1 MGISGSDRR
10 VLRLAPYLALLMVV
24 TGLVWV
30 AVRADGYQAHDPEL
44 HDGGIWVTNS
54 TAGFYG
60 RVNKPIGQLD
70 SALFARTDS
79 TLDIVQEGAAVLG
92 VDTTGSSLSVI
103 DPAQVKVPTGSTA
116 SIVANGQVQLAGGTL
131 AVLDPAEGTIWGQRV
146 DAVIGLPP
154 VGGVDQSAEPV
165 AVAGQDA
172 ALAVTRSGTVL
183 AVSAGSDEL
192 VRVPPAGAAFGE
204 ATHEE
209 LATPITRGA
218 AITAVG
224 ETPVVLDR
232 ETGTL
237 SVPGTSVTTRIDPAA
252 VLQQPGPAAD
262 AVLVAEGTRLLAI
275 DLASGASRTV
285 SDVAGGTPA
294 APVRLGT
301 CVFGAWAGGVG
312 EVVTA
317 CGQDDPRVVT
327 LGEGTRQLVFR
338 VNRGEIVLNDLMT
351 GGVWDID
358 NDQPTRLDQWE
369 TFQRKVVDSEEDDQQ
384 EEETQSDNRPP
395 KAEPDEFGA
404 RPGRT
409 TVLHPLDNDTAP
421 QGRLLSIT
429 EVTDVRP
436 ASADVTVSPDGQTVQ
451 IRLPEQAAVTTF
463 TYIIDDGRD
472 VSDDA
477 TVTVTPRGPADNAPP
492 TLRTGY
498 EPRTW
503 SVPVGG
509 VLDVPVLPEWR
520 DPADG
525 DPLVVASARAVGGE
539 RNGAEARTTGS
550 GRIRFEAPARPGP
563 VEVEYTVSDNVGEP
577 ATEVFAVNVQ
587 GGREAA
593 VPAVAEPDVAAGEVG
608 EPIVI
613 RPLANDLP
621 GSDPVV
627 PDAKLALASK
637 VAPADGADVQTDLV
651 DGTVTLRATTPKTY
665 VLDYEASYGNAP
677 FAHGRIRV
685 DVRPPQN
692 PPRGPVA
699 MPDTLT
705 IYGQDAAMVDVLAND
720 LDPGGRLLV
729 AQRAEGVQ
737 ADQLD
742 VAVVDGRWVRVSARQ
757 ALIGPNPQIVRYTIS
772 NGGQQAQGEI
782 VVSQKPRPEDE
793 RPVTEVD
800 RVRVRA
806 GSAVAVA
813 ALDNDFSPTGAP
825 LRLVDDMVDADPGQ
839 LVVQP
844 PGDAQVPLGRA
855 YVSGRF
861 VRYVAPADL
870 ADATT
875 FTVPYEVE
883 DTRGVRSAGR
893 VEVTVLPA
901 EDNRAPQPPALEGRV
916 VAGGSVT
923 LRLPGSGV
931 DPDGDPVTLTGVVT
945 APTLGRVLRFGA
957 DALVYEA
964 FPDSTG
970 TEEFQYQVTDQS
982 GAVATGVVRVGI
994 VAPTVPQAPLAVP
1007 DTATVAP
1014 GRTMLVDV
1022 LANDHIAADDRVE
1035 VELVDPPPGVEQVSH
1050 GLISI
1055 PAPATADGTNVEA
1068 VYRLDN
1074 GVDSSQSTVTLRVV
1088 DPYDNPP
1095 VVPDAYGRD
1104 ASGATGGAD
1113 SGQVTVDVLAEAYD
1127 PDGPKDQLRVTEV
1140 ATPPGVPPAQVD
1152 GSTITVAR
1160 GATPLVV
1167 PFRVEDG
1174 DGGAATASL
1183 YVPPAASALPYVAGD
1198 ALIELEPGQRE
1209 ELSLEDYV
1217 VNPAGGPVS
1226 FTLRDQI
1233 WGAPGGVS
1241 ASIVDDTTFEV
1252 GAADDY
1258 TGPGAVSF
1266 EVTTGEGVDDPTGV
1280 RTILTVPVQV
1290 GETKPVLRCP
1300 ADPVQVAQGQLVE
1313 LDITSICHVWTIDP
1327 EAADDLTYN
1336 ADWETSSPGLSII
1349 EPTGSTISVAAD
1361 GNAAEGSTGM
1371 LLVTAGDSDPGRIP
1385 FEVIAVPPP
1394 TMTPVTIEDLRAGE
1408 DRAIDL
1414 APYLRPGVEDP
1425 SPRIVAADQLTT
1437 LDLGVGFDGSTLRLS
1452 AGDEVSGRAEIR
1464 VVMTDVDGD
1473 PPPSRQA
1480 ETRIA
1485 LQVLDVPDVPSTP
1498 VPGRTPRSEEVVLS
1512 WDAPEA
1518 NGSPIIRYEVRDSRG
1533 GVHPCASATCTIGGL
1548 TNGVEYSF
1556 EVRAVNAV
1564 GPSEWSAP
1572 SAPVTPDAIPGLVGP
1587 IQLDAVGD
1595 GTMTISWSPPTTRT
1609 SRIVQYLVSYPGGA
1623 TLTTT
1628 STSITVPGLD
1638 NNKTYVFT
1646 VAAQNALDVGPGRAS
1661 RPLQSIGTP
1670 GEPVAPTITEHPS
1683 NTDHGGVTISW
1694 QPVVANGPSPVS
1706 YTVLRDGVE
1715 LSQCT
1720 DIEKTSC
1727 DDTGIYFDGTRY
1739 DYSVVAT
1746 NTAVPAPGGQARSAE
1761 GAATP
1766 WYAVG
1771 RPGNWE
1777 PITVRATGVDR
1788 QAHVEFNAPA
1798 ANGKDP
1804 VISYYID
1811 GAGSPSGTLPYRGG
1825 WQEHDIQVPSN
1836 DREHTI
1842 RLTLCNESEKCST
1855 SQTEDVQTYGPLRN
1869 EHIVSVTSEVVDDT
1883 KIRWTVTVDANGAP
1897 ARVRV
1902 DRPGGQNDQTFDA
1915 TNVDQSTFTTNA
1927 VEVGYGQTETITVT
1941 LSADG
1946 RGSVSRQESKQ
1957 VPPLPPASVTVSQ
1970 GNACNDNV
1978 ANALCSPPDT
1988 NAGDCDA
1995 ASCAKVRLTL
2005 QNFTEDVSCTL
2016 SDSGGEGDASGTWSF
2031 TSNGTF
2037 DLSDAWHGD
2046 GGSVSAECSW
2056 GAPPL
2061 YGQRAEHT
2069 FNWPQ

>member
-1 MGISGSDRR
+1 MGISGSERR

-79 TLDIVQEGAAVLG
+79 TLDVVQDGAAVLG

-131 AVLDPAEGTIWGQRV
+131 GVLDPAEGTVWGQRV
-146 DAVIGLPP
+146 DAVVGLPP
-154 VGGVDQSAEPV
+154 VGGVDQSAEPLTV
-165 AVAGQDA
+165 IGGDA
-172 ALAVTRSGTVL
+172 ALAVTGAGTVL
-183 AVSAGSDEL
+183 AVSAETDEL
-192 VRVPPAGAAFGE
+192 VRISAVGAAFGE
-204 ATHEE
+204 ETREQ
-209 LATPITRGA
+209 LTTPVTRGA

-224 ETPVVLDR
+224 ETAVVLDR
-232 ETGTL
+232 ESGTL
-237 SVPGTSVTTRIDPAA
+237 SVPGSSVSTQVDPAA

-262 AVLVAEGTRLLAI
+262 AVLVAEGTRLLSV
-275 DLASGASRTV
+275 DLTSGTAATV
-285 SDVAGGTPA
+285 LDVAGGTPA
-294 APVRLGT
+294 APVRLGP
-301 CVFGAWAGGVG
+301 CVFGAWAGGAG

-317 CGQDDPRVVT
+317 CGQDDPRLVT
-327 LGEGTRQLVFR
+327 LGEATRELVFR

-358 NDQPTRLDQWE
+358 NDQPTKLDQWD

-384 EEETQSDNRPP
+384 QEETQSDNRPP
-395 KAEPDEFGA
+395 RAEPDAFGA

-421 QGRLLSIT
+421 EGRLLSIA
-429 EVTDVRP
+429 EVTDVQP
-436 ASADVTVSPDGQTVQ
+436 AGAEVTVSPDGQTVQ
-451 IRLPEQAAVTTF
+451 IRMPAQATVTTF
-463 TYIIDDGRD
+463 TYFIDDGRD
-472 VSDDA
+472 LSDDA
-477 TVTVTPRGPADNAPP
+477 TVTVTPRGPAENAPP
-492 TLRTGY
+492 TLRPGF

-509 VLDVPVLPEWR
+509 VLDVPVLPDWR
-520 DPADG
+520 DPGDG
-525 DPLVVASARAVGGE
+525 DPLVVASASAVNGE
-539 RNGAEARTTGS
+539 RNGAQARVTGS
-550 GRIRFEAPARPGP
+550 GRIRFEAPSRPGP
-563 VEVEYTVSDNVGEP
+563 VEIEYAVSDNVGEP
-577 ATEVFAVNVQ
+577 VPVVFAVNVQ

-593 VPAVAEPDVAAGEVG
+593 VPAVAEPDVASGEVG

-627 PDAKLALASK
+627 PDAKLVLASK

-651 DGTVTLRATTPKTY
+651 DGTVTLRASTPKTY
-665 VLDYEASYGNAP
+665 VLDYEVAYGNAP
-677 FAHGRIRV
+677 FAHGRVRV

-705 IYGQDAAMVDVLAND
+705 IYGQDAAMVDALAND

-729 AQRAEGVQ
+729 VQRAEGVE

-757 ALIGPNPQIVRYTIS
+757 ALIGPNPQVVRYTIS

-793 RPVTEVD
+793 QPVTEVD
-800 RVRVRA
+800 RVQVRA

-825 LRLVDDMVDADPGQ
+825 LRLVDDLVDADAGQ

-844 PGDAQVPLGRA
+844 PGDAQVSLGRA

-870 ADATT
+870 TDATT
-875 FTVPYEVE
+875 FTIPYEVE
-883 DTRGVRSAGR
+883 DTRGQRAAGR

-901 EDNRAPQPPALEGRV
+901 EDNRAPRPPALEARV

-970 TEEFQYQVTDQS
+970 TEEFQYQVTDQA
-982 GAVATGVVRVGI
+982 GGVATGVVRVGI
-994 VAPTVPQAPLAVP
+994 VAPTVPQPPLAVP
-1007 DTATVAP
+1007 DTASVAP

-1035 VELVDPPPGVEQVSH
+1035 VELVNPPPGVEQVSH

-1055 PAPATADGTNVEA
+1055 PAPQTADGTNVEA

-1088 DPYDNPP
+1088 EPYDNPP

-1104 ASGATGGAD
+1104 AAGGTGGAD

-1140 ATPPGVPPAQVD
+1140 STPPGVAPAEVD

-1160 GATPLVV
+1160 GATPLVI
-1167 PFRVEDG
+1167 PFRVEDA

-1183 YVPPAASALPYVAGD
+1183 YVPPAASALPHIAAD
-1198 ALIELEPGQRE
+1198 ALIELDPGERQ
-1209 ELSLEDYV
+1209 ELALDDYV
-1217 VNPAGGPVS
+1217 VNPSGGPVS

-1233 WGAPGGVS
+1233 WGAPAGVT
-1241 ASIVDDTTFEV
+1241 AAIVDDTTFEV
-1252 GAADDY
+1252 TAGEGYA
-1258 TGPGAVSF
+1258 GPGAVSF
-1266 EVTTGEGVDDPTGV
+1266 EVTTGQGVDDPTGV

-1300 ADPVQVAQGQLVE
+1300 ADAVQIAQGQLVE
-1313 LDITSICHVWTIDP
+1313 LDITSICHVWTMDP
-1327 EAADDLTYN
+1327 ADADELTYN
-1336 ADWETSSPGLSII
+1336 ADWETSSPGLNII
-1349 EPTGSTISVAAD
+1349 EPSGATISVAAEA
-1361 GNAAEGSTGM
+1361 NAQEGSTG
-1371 LLVTAGDSDPGRIP
+1371 LLTVTAGDSDPGRIP

-1394 TMTPVTIEDLRAGE
+1394 TMTPVVIDDMRAGE
-1408 DRAIDL
+1408 ERAIDL

-1437 LDLGVGFDGSTLRLS
+1437 LDLGVGSDGSRLVLS

-1480 ETRIA
+1480 ETRIS
-1485 LQVLDVPDVPSTP
+1485 LQILDVPDAPTTP

-1512 WDAPEA
+1512 WEAPEA
-1518 NGSPIIRYEVRDSRG
+1518 NGSPITRYEVRDSRG
-1533 GVHPCASATCTIGGL
+1533 GVHTCAGATCTVGGL
-1548 TNGVEYSF
+1548 TNGVEYTF
-1556 EVRAVNAV
+1556 EVRAHNAV

-1587 IQLDAVGD
+1587 VQLDTVGD

-1609 SRIVQYLVSYPGGA
+1609 SKIVQYLVSYPGGA

-1628 STSITVPGLD
+1628 STSITIPGLD

-1670 GEPVAPTITEHPS
+1670 GTPAAPTVTEHES
-1683 NTDHGGVTISW
+1683 NTDHGGVTVTW
-1694 QPVVANGPSPVS
+1694 QPVVANGPDPVT
-1706 YTVLRDGVE
+1706 YTVLRNGVR

-1761 GAATP
+1761 GPATS
-1766 WYAVG
+1766 WFAVG

-1777 PITVRATGVDR
+1777 PITVRPTGNDQEAR
-1788 QAHVEFNAPA
+1788 VEFNAPA
-1798 ANGKDP
+1798 ANGKEP
-1804 VISYYID
+1804 VISYFID
-1811 GAGSPSGTLPYRGG
+1811 GAGSRSGTLPYRGG
-1825 WQEHDIQVPSN
+1825 WQEHVIQMPDN
-1836 DREHTI
+1836 DRGHTI
-1842 RLTLCNESEKCST
+1842 RLTLCNESDKCST
-1855 SQTEDVQTYGPLRN
+1855 SQTKEVQTYGPLRP
-1869 EHIVSVTSEVVDDT
+1869 EHILSIDSEIVDET
-1883 KIRWTVTVDANGAP
+1883 RVRWTITVDANGAP
-1897 ARVRV
+1897 ATVSVNSNRRT
-1902 DRPGGQNDQTFDA
+1902 REPFEIG
-1915 TNVDQSTFTTNA
+1915 NVNTTTITTTA
-1927 VEVGYGQTETITVT
+1927 VEVGYGNTETITVT
-1941 LSADG
+1941 LADSG
-1946 RGSVSRQESKQ
+1946 RGSAQKTAARQ
-1957 VPPLPPASVTVSQ
+1957 VPEPPPATVVVER
-1970 GNACNDNV
+1970 GRPCNDDNP
-1978 ANALCSPPDT
+1978 AQRCNTTAQPSDDCS
-1988 NAGDCDA
+1988 AE
-1995 ASCAKVRLTL
+1995 SCGFVRLTL
-2005 QNFTEDVSCTL
+2005 GNWRQAATCTL
-2016 SDSGGEGDASGTWSF
+2016 SGNGGTGDLSGQFELGNGPHDLRAYWGGGGTVTAECRWGRILGGGQSASG
-2031 TSNGTF
+2031 
-2037 DLSDAWHGD
+2037 
-2046 GGSVSAECSW
+2046 SVE
-2056 GAPPL
+2056 
-2061 YGQRAEHT
+2061 
-2069 FNWPQ
+2069 WPQ